1 MLSSASLT
9 AKLKGKWNTQTVKK
23 NLLEN
28 SINEFSKNS
37 KMIFQPWTVSCIIC
51 AHSANLW
58 VNLPVLLRT
67 RHSKRNCLLFFQQKM
82 VQHSVQST
90 VQRQKK
96 RIIYKGKRCNWSKCP
111 HHPPRAYPGFC
122 SMKRWMGHQSIASYR
137 HQTVRPYPFT
147 VLVGERGTV
156 RLKYHAQEHN

>member
-9 AKLKGKWNTQTVKK
+9 AKLRGKWNTQTIKK

-37 KMIFQPWTVSCIIC
+37 KKIFPAMSSKLHRMPIFEWTYQYSSGLGILRGI
-51 AHSANLW
+51 AFSSSSRRWSNIRSR
-58 VNLPVLLRT
+58 VLFRD
-67 RHSKRNCLLFFQQKM
+67 KKK
-82 VQHSVQST
+82 
-90 VQRQKK
+90 KK
-96 RIIYKGKRCNWSKCP
+96 RIIYKGKRCNRSKCP
-111 HHPPRAYPGFC
+111 HHLPRAYPSFY
-122 SMKRWMGHQSIASYR
+122 SMKRWMGLQSIVSYLR
-137 HQTVRPYPFT
+137 LTVRPYPFT